1 MAHVRKSIRDNITT
15 TLTGLAT
22 TGSNVFQ
29 TRFFAL
35 AEAKLPALCIYSR
48 TEASEYST
56 MTVPRTVLHE
66 CEFTVEAYVKATSGV
81 EDTIDAI
88 GVEVAEALAADVTR
102 SSLAKD
108 TRVTDFAVDFNA
120 EGDQPVGIATF
131 TVIVDYATVENDM
144 EAAI

>member
-22 TGSNVFQ
+22 TGLNVFQ
-29 TRFFAL
+29 TRFFPL
-35 AEAKLPALCIYSR
+35 AETKLPALCIYSR

-102 SSLAKD
+102 NSLAKD

-131 TVIVDYATVENDM
+131 TVIVDYATLENDM

>member
-1 MAHVRKSIRDNITT
+1 
-15 TLTGLAT
+15 
-22 TGSNVFQ
+22 
-29 TRFFAL
+29 
-35 AEAKLPALCIYSR
+35 
-48 TEASEYST
+48 
-56 MTVPRTVLHE
+56 
-66 CEFTVEAYVKATSGV
+66 VKATSGV

-88 GVEVAEALAADVTR
+88 GVEVAEALATDVTR
-102 SSLAKD
+102 GSLAKD